1 MNIVVYDS
9 WQRLVTALERMGVD
23 SADDDDVRRQKR
35 LLVAIASLIISAAI
49 LWGGIYLGFDEP
61 LAASIPL
68 TYTAVS
74 LLSIIVFGLTRRYY
88 FFRFSQLFLIL
99 LLPFLLMLTLGGFVN
114 GSAVVLWSLLCP
126 LGALLFA
133 GRRQSVVWFL
143 AFLGLVAI
151 SGALEPFAPAD
162 NNLPSAVVIAFF
174 AMNFAAVS
182 TVTFVLLRYFLG
194 LLELEQEKSERLL
207 LNVLPREIA
216 AILKENNRTIANQY
230 EAVSVLFADVV
241 GSTALAVR
249 LPPRKLVD
257 VLNDAFSYF
266 DSLVDKYGVERIRTI
281 GDNYIVASGEPHPR
295 HDQAQALANMA
306 LEMNEYVPTHDVLGD
321 MPLLFRIRMNV
332 GPVVA
337 GVTGHRKFHYDIW
350 GDAVNT
356 ASHMESH
363 GLPGKIQMTRATYEL
378 IKEEFVCQPRA
389 LVEIKGKGQME
400 TWFLKGIRNPGVL
413 GSGDRMKKRSA

>member
-1 MNIVVYDS
+1 MVVYDS
-9 WQRLVTALERMGVD
+9 WQRLMTALERIGVD
-23 SADDDDVRRQKR
+23 PADDDVVRLQKR
-35 LLVAIASLIISAAI
+35 LLVAIASLIIPAAI
-49 LWGGIYLGFDEP
+49 LWGGIYLVFDEP

-74 LLSIIVFGLTRRYY
+74 LLSIVVFGLTRRYY
-88 FFRFSQLFLIL
+88 FFRFSQLSLIL
-99 LLPFLLMLTLGGFVN
+99 LLPFLLMLALGGFVN
-114 GSAVVLWSLLCP
+114 GSAVVLWSLICP

-133 GRRQSVVWFL
+133 GRRQALAWFL

-182 TVTFVLLRYFLG
+182 TVTFVLLRYFLR
-194 LLELEQEKSERLL
+194 LLENEQEKSERLL

-216 AILKENNRTIANQY
+216 AILKENNQTIADQY

-266 DSLVDKYGVERIRTI
+266 DSLVDKYGVEKIRTI
-281 GDNYIVASGEPHPR
+281 GDNYMVASGVPHPR
-295 HDQAQALANMA
+295 HDHAQALANMA
-306 LEMNEYVPTHDVLGD
+306 LEMNEYVSTRDDPGD
-321 MPLLFRIRMNV
+321 MPLRFRIGMNV

-337 GVTGHRKFHYDIW
+337 GVIGHKKFHYDIW

-378 IKEEFVCQPRA
+378 IKEEFVCQPRG

-400 TWFLKGIRNPGVL
+400 TWFLEGIRNSGVQR
-413 GSGDRMKKRSA
+413 SGDRTKTRSA

>member
-1 MNIVVYDS
+1 MVRDS
-9 WQRLVTALERMGVD
+9 WQRLIIALERIGAD
-23 SADDDDVRRQKR
+23 PADDDDVCRQKK
-35 LLVAIASLIISAAI
+35 LLVAIASLIIPAAT

-68 TYTAVS
+68 TYMAVS
-74 LLSIIVFGLTRRYY
+74 LLSIIVFGLTRRYG

-99 LLPFLLMLTLGGFVN
+99 MLPFLLMLTLGGFVN
-114 GSAVVLWSLLCP
+114 GSAVVLWSLICP

-133 GRRQSVVWFL
+133 GRRQAVAWFL
-143 AFLGLVAI
+143 AFLGVVAI
-151 SGALEPFAPAD
+151 SGALEPLAPAD

-182 TVTFVLLRYFLG
+182 AVTFVLLSYFLK
-194 LLELEQEKSERLL
+194 LLEHEQEKSERLL

-216 AILKENNRTIANQY
+216 AILKESNQTIADQY

-249 LPPRKLVD
+249 LPPRKLVE
-257 VLNDAFSYF
+257 VLNEAFSYF
-266 DSLVDKYGVERIRTI
+266 DSLVDKYDLEKIRTI
-281 GDNYIVASGEPHPR
+281 GDNYMVASGVPHPR
-295 HDQAQALANMA
+295 QDHAQALASMA
-306 LEMNEYVPTHDVLGD
+306 LEMNKYVSTQDDPGE
-321 MPLLFRIRMNV
+321 MPLRFRIGMNS
-332 GPVVA
+332 GPLVA
-337 GVTGHRKFHYDIW
+337 GVIGQKKFHYDIW

-363 GLPGKIQMTRATYEL
+363 GLPGKIQMTRTTYEL
-378 IKEEFVCQPRA
+378 IKGEFVCQPRG

-400 TWFLKGIRNPGVL
+400 TWFLEGVRK
-413 GSGDRMKKRSA
+413 SVP

>member
-1 MNIVVYDS
+1 MRIMVHDS
-9 WQRLVTALERMGVD
+9 WQRLITALERIGVD
-23 SADDDDVRRQKR
+23 PADDDDVRLQKK
-35 LLVAIASLIISAAI
+35 LLVAIASLIIPAAV

-61 LAASIPL
+61 LAGSIPL
-68 TYTAVS
+68 SYTAVS

-88 FFRFSQLFLIL
+88 FFRFSQLLLIL

-114 GSAVVLWSLLCP
+114 GSAVVLWSLICP

-133 GRRQSVVWFL
+133 GRRQAVAWFL
-143 AFLGLVAI
+143 AFLGLVAV
-151 SGALEPFAPAD
+151 SGALEPFAPAG

-174 AMNFAAVS
+174 AMNFVAVP
-182 TVTFVLLRYFLG
+182 TVTFVLLGYFLK
-194 LLELEQEKSERLL
+194 LLEHEREKSERLL

-216 AILKENNRTIANQY
+216 AILKENNQTIADQY

-266 DSLVDKYGVERIRTI
+266 DSLVDKYGVEKIRTI
-281 GDNYIVASGEPHPR
+281 GDNYMVASGVPHPR
-295 HDQAQALANMA
+295 HDHAQALANLA
-306 LEMNEYVPTHDVLGD
+306 LEMNEYVATHDALGD
-321 MPLLFRIRMNV
+321 IPLRFRIGMNV
-332 GPVVA
+332 GPLVA
-337 GVTGHRKFHYDIW
+337 GVIGYKKFHYDIW

-363 GLPGKIQMTRATYEL
+363 GVPGKIQITRATYEL
-378 IKEEFVCQPRA
+378 IKKEFVCQPRG

-400 TWFLKGIRNPGVL
+400 TWFLEGIRNPGVL
-413 GSGDRMKKRSA
+413 SG